1 MLYCIITFVTGP
13 YHISLAGLEFA
24 NVDQASFEL
33 KSPCLPSVGIKD
45 ECHCTLVCSSP

>member
-24 NVDQASFEL
+24 NVDQAGF
-33 KSPCLPSVGIKD
+33 KFRNH
-45 ECHCTLVCSSP
+45 CHHSQKN